1 MAARFQSLND
11 TSEVSGPLLPFVVM
25 TIRQGVGS
33 PPAANAFEAQVP
45 PDYERIKV
53 AAYDTSAEAAPTAGS
68 AAPPQPSAST
78 KP

>member
-1 MAARFQSLND
+1 VSFSDWNLAA
-11 TSEVSGPLLPFVVM
+11 T
-25 TIRQGVGS
+25 
-33 PPAANAFEAQVP
+33 PAANAFEAQVP

-53 AAYDTSAEAAPTAGS
+53 AAYDTSAEAAPAAGS